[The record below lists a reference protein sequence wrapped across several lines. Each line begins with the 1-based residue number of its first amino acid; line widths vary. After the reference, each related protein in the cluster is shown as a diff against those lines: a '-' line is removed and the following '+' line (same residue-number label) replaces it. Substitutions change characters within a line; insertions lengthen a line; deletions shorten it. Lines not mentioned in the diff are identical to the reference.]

1 MSEAAA
7 GGEPGADAPV
17 ISADD
22 LRARV
27 HAMELEAVYH
37 YEELAAQMELHG
49 NLDVAALFR
58 KLADNERKHADAM
71 VSDLTKR
78 GIAIAPRA
86 ALAAQGNVGLET
98 ASNDALH
105 YLMTPYHALEIALE
119 NEQRAFD
126 FFTRLA
132 SSPLPQEITR
142 LANEF
147 AEGERM
153 HIAFVREW
161 LARVPKPKDDWAYD
175 PDEPRMPE

>member
-1 MSEAAA
+1 MSAA
-7 GGEPGADAPV
+7 GTRGGPGPDAPA

-22 LRARV
+22 LLTRA
-27 HAMELEAVYH
+27 HAMELEAVDR
-37 YEELAAQMELHG
+37 YEEFVAQMELHG

-58 KLADNERKHADAM
+58 KLADIERKHADVMAN
-71 VSDLTKR
+71 DLTKR

-86 ALAAQGNVGLET
+86 ALAAQGNEGLET
-98 ASNDALH
+98 APGDALH

-126 FFTRLA
+126 FFAKLA
-132 SSPLPQEITR
+132 SSPLTPEIIR

-147 AEGERM
+147 AEEEKM
-153 HIAFVREW
+153 HIALVREW
-161 LARVPKPKDDWAYD
+161 LGRVPKPKDDWAYD